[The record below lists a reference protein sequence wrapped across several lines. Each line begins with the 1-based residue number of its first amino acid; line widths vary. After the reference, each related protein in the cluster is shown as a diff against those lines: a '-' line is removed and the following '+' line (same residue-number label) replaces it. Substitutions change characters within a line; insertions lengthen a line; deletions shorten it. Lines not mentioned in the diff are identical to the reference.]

1 MRRFDG
7 LLFRLRLWSDTL
19 AGRMAAVLVVSIA
32 LLHVVSI
39 WMYYVA
45 TEAMFE
51 APKAQG
57 MAEQLLSIE
66 RTLSAASSGERDA
79 AAHALSSEGFE
90 VHWDATS
97 LLPGSPP
104 TDRRLV
110 RLRNE
115 LVRFGPE
122 LGEKDLRL
130 SFHQADSREHVA
142 PFSSR
147 HALLISF
154 NLRDGSWANIAAIP
168 PYSDE
173 VDWMALLLSTTAMA
187 VGILLV
193 SVVLVR
199 WVTAPWRIL
208 AQAAE
213 RAGID
218 TTQPV
223 VAETG
228 PREVRRAARAFN
240 DMLAR
245 IRLLVTE
252 RAHTVAAI
260 SHDLRTPLTR
270 QRLRL
275 EFIDDAELRDKMQAD
290 LDEMEAMINSSL
302 VYLRG
307 DNPNEEQRSIDLV
320 ATLATICGDL
330 NDAGHQ
336 VEVQESSP
344 VTVFGR
350 PLALKRAFSN
360 LIYNAVKYGMR
371 AYVKVITEADRALIT
386 IDDEGPG
393 IPSDQRERVFD
404 PFYRIEVSRSRETG
418 GTGLGLTV
426 ARTLIL
432 AHGGDI
438 RLGDRPGGGLRVE
451 VTIPRT
457 SRKGTQ

>member
-1 MRRFDG
+1 MSRFHS
-7 LLFRLRLWSDTL
+7 LLSRLRLWSDSL
-19 AGRMAAVLVVSIA
+19 AGRMAAVLVVSIG

-51 APKAQG
+51 APRARE
-57 MAEQLLSIE
+57 MAGQLLSVE
-66 RTLSAASSGERDA
+66 RALSAASFGERDA
-79 AAHALSSEGFE
+79 VAHALSSEGFE

-97 LLPGSPP
+97 TLPGSPP

-110 RLRNE
+110 RLHNE
-115 LVRFGPE
+115 LVRFGPA
-122 LGEKDLRL
+122 LGERDLRL

-154 NLRDGSWANIAAIP
+154 RLQDGSWTNIASIP
-168 PYSDE
+168 PYSNE

-187 VGILLV
+187 AGILLV
-193 SVVLVR
+193 SVLLVR
-199 WVTAPWRIL
+199 WVTAPWRVL

-240 DMLAR
+240 DMLDR

-252 RAHTVAAI
+252 RGHTVAAI

-275 EFIDDAELRDKMQAD
+275 EFIDDAELREKMQAD

-307 DNPNEEQRSIDLV
+307 DNPNEEQRSVDLL
-320 ATLATICGDL
+320 AMLATICGNL
-330 NDAGHQ
+330 NDMGHQ
-336 VEVQESSP
+336 AELLGSSP

-360 LIYNAVKYGMR
+360 LIDNAAKYGKR
-371 AYVKVITEADRALIT
+371 AYVKVTTEADRVLVT
-386 IDDEGPG
+386 IDDEGAG
-393 IPSDQRERVFD
+393 IPSDQRERVFE
-404 PFYRIEVSRSRETG
+404 PFYRIEDSRSRETG

-438 RLGDRPGGGLRVE
+438 RLDDRPGGGLRVK

-457 SRKGTQ
+457 WGKSTK